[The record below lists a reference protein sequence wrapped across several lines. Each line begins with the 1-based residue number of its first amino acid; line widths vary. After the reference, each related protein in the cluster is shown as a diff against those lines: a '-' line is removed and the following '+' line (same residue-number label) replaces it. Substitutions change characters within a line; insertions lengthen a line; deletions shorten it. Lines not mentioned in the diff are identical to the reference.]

1 MKCGKDVGS
10 IAICRAGVWI
20 LLLALLKSRDKISV
34 LCTHAL
40 SLPDIN
46 PKDMTIRTRLN
57 FLLATLGTA
66 VLKSWNLPFVCY
78 HWILFVP

>member
-1 MKCGKDVGS
+1 MKCGKNVGS
-10 IAICRAGVWI
+10 IAFCRARVRI

-34 LCTHAL
+34 LCTQAL

-57 FLLATLGTA
+57 FLLVTLGTP
-66 VLKSWNLPFVCY
+66 VLKS
-78 HWILFVP
+78 